1 MNQRDHSG
9 FLKLMGYSVKMYN
22 MGTIM
27 DIEQKLE
34 WNNNLIEDLKLY
46 MQNNYSYIFL
56 VL

>member
-46 MQNNYSYIFL
+46 MQNNY
-56 VL
+56 

>member
-27 DIEQKLE
+27 DIEQRFKIIYAEQLFVH
-34 WNNNLIEDLKLY
+34 
-46 MQNNYSYIFL
+46 IF
-56 VL
+56 